1 MSPELEEF
9 NRNRQG
15 MFDDDVI
22 ESQIDSLQMIQLL
35 KDAGWKDTELQR
47 AFEIAYLESKHRPL
61 ITHELKDEGDPDI
74 PSIGLF
80 QITEVHAPQAEKKY
94 GKKWRDALKDPMENA
109 KFALELYNKS
119 GWEPWAAN
127 DRIENLLG
135 YRYNNKLL
143 DADGTFKSTYPSEHY
158 YELGRNEQEGY
169 HNTITDWNHAKDLY
183 RAASGLP
190 LNPLRDKYK
199 KESDGSYRFF
209 NQVPTDQT
217 TSSTPP
223 SPKYVLPTPPP
234 SSYEPSPSI
243 VPSQQEYASTVSKNT
258 SNVFATGTDQTEDRF
273 QPNFLKPDPK
283 GGAMGAIENM
293 RQ

>member
-1 MSPELEEF
+1 MTPELEEF

-22 ESQIDSLQMIQLL
+22 ASQLDPRQMIQLL
-35 KDAGWKDTELQR
+35 KDAGWKETELQR

-61 ITHELKDEGDPDI
+61 ITHELKNEGEADI

-94 GKKWRDALKDPMENA
+94 GKKWRDTLKDPMENA
-109 KFALELYNKS
+109 KFALELYNQFGFKAWS
-119 GWEPWAAN
+119 AN
-127 DRIENLLG
+127 VRIENLLG
-135 YRYNNKLL
+135 YKFNNKLL
-143 DADGTFKSTYPSEHY
+143 DADGTLSTIYPSEHY
-158 YELGRNEQEGY
+158 YELGRNKQEGY

-183 RAASGLP
+183 RDTGYSW
-190 LNPLRDKYK
+190 LNPLKEKYK
-199 KESDGSYRFF
+199 KESDGSYKFF

-223 SPKYVLPTPPP
+223 SSEYVLPTP
-234 SSYEPSPSI
+234 SI
-243 VPSQQEYASTVSKNT
+243 IPSQQEYANTISKNT
-258 SNVFATGTDQTEDRF
+258 SNVLAAGTDQVETDRF

-283 GGAMGAIENM
+283 GGVMGAIENM